1 MKTHLAWACLLAAA
15 AGQAARVD
23 NFMLLDHDGQAH
35 ELYYYSD
42 ATAIV
47 LIVQGNGCPIVR
59 NALPDYRAIS
69 DAYADRNV
77 RFLMINSN
85 LQDGRETIA
94 AEAAEWEIPYPILVD
109 ETQLVGESLGLT
121 RTAEVLV
128 IDPRRWEIAYRGAV
142 NDRLTYERQKATASE
157 HYLRDA
163 LDAVLAGGAVAVE
176 DSAARAAKGCLINL
190 PGAEADHTQISYS
203 DTVAPL
209 LRDNCQECHRPGG
222 IAPWAMTGYPMVRG
236 FAPMI
241 REVLRTKRMPPWHAD
256 PHVGSWKNDRG
267 LSVEER
273 QTLVHWVEAGAP
285 RGEGPDPLAEAV
297 EPAPEWP
304 LGEPDLIV
312 EVPPF
317 EVAASGIIKYQ
328 FPVVANPLD
337 RDVWVRA
344 MAIDPGV
351 TEVVHHVLV
360 GTTDPG
366 GEVKDSGESLM
377 NNFLGGYAPG
387 TGPHVVPEGTGVFVP
402 QGVEFLF
409 QMHYTPYGKVVTD
422 RTRMGLYFHDEPPAN
437 FLRHSVVLNPSIRI
451 PAHARDHEESAYFE
465 FYRDAML
472 YQVLPHSHYRGK
484 SSTFALQYPDGREEL
499 ILSVPN
505 YDFNWQR
512 GYEFVEPRMVPAGSR
527 LIHTTVYD
535 NSIQNPGNPAPGR
548 DITWGRYSQDE
559 MLYGDFVFRWLEETS
574 ERSIDNPART
584 KVVQTVGFLD
594 RDRDGNVRP
603 DEVPAKMREQFG
615 KALAHGDRDGNGGLD
630 QAEYWAVMQA
640 QAKARVQ
647 RARRVPPKRRP
658 SGGE

>member
-1 MKTHLAWACLLAAA
+1 MKALLACACLLAAV
-15 AGQAARVD
+15 AGHAMRVD
-23 NFMLLDHDGQAH
+23 NFMLLDQDGQAH
-35 ELYYYSD
+35 ELHYYSD
-42 ATAIV
+42 ASAIV

-69 DAYADRNV
+69 DVYAERGV

-85 LQDGRETIA
+85 LQDHRESIA
-94 AEAAEWEIPYPILVD
+94 AEAREWDIPYPILVD

-121 RTAEVLV
+121 RTAEVMV
-128 IDPRRWEIAYRGAV
+128 IDPRRWEIVYRGAV
-142 NDRLTYERQKATASE
+142 NDRLTYERQKQAASE

-163 LDAVLAGGAVAVE
+163 LDAVLAGDVAAIE
-176 DSAARAAKGCLINL
+176 DHGAKGCLINL
-190 PGAEADHTQISYS
+190 PGADADHTQISYS
-203 DTVAPL
+203 DTIAPL
-209 LRDNCQECHRPGG
+209 LRDNCQECHQPGG

-256 PHVGSWKNDRG
+256 PHVGTWKYDRG

-285 RGEGPDPLAEAV
+285 RGTGPDPLAEAV
-297 EPAPEWP
+297 ETAPEWP

-312 EVPPF
+312 EIPPF
-317 EVAASGIIKYQ
+317 KVAASGVVEYQ

-360 GTTDPG
+360 GTTEPG
-366 GEVKDSGESLM
+366 REIKYSGESLM
-377 NNFLGGYAPG
+377 NNYLGGYAPG
-387 TGPHVVPEGTGVFVP
+387 TGPQVMPEGTGVFVP
-402 QGVEFLF
+402 QDVAFLF

-437 FLRHSVVLNPSIRI
+437 FLRHSVALNPTIRI

-465 FYRDAML
+465 FYRDAVL

-512 GYEFVEPRMVPAGSR
+512 GYEFVEPRMLAAGTR
-527 LIHTTVYD
+527 LIHTTIYD
-535 NSIQNPGNPAPGR
+535 NSVQNPGNPDPTR
-548 DITWGRYSQDE
+548 DIAWGLYSDDE
-559 MLYGDFVFRWLEETS
+559 MLYGDFVFSWVEETS
-574 ERSIDNPART
+574 AHPIDNPERT
-584 KVVQTVGFLD
+584 EAVQTVGFLD

-603 DEVPAKMREQFG
+603 DEVPEDMREEFN
-615 KALAHGDRDGNGGLD
+615 KALEQGDRDGNGALD
-630 QAEYWAVMQA
+630 QAEYWAVTQA
-640 QAKARVQ
+640 QAKAAAGQ
-647 RARRVPPKRRP
+647 RTARAAEDA
-658 SGGE
+658 SAAGE

>member
-1 MKTHLAWACLLAAA
+1 MKALLACACLLAAV
-15 AGQAARVD
+15 AGQAMRVD
-23 NFMLLDHDGQAH
+23 NFMLLDQEGQAH

-42 ATAIV
+42 AAAIV

-94 AEAAEWEIPYPILVD
+94 AEAREWGIPYPILVD
-109 ETQLVGESLGLT
+109 EEQLVGESLGLT

-142 NDRLTYERQKATASE
+142 NDRLTYERQKQTASE

-163 LDAVLAGGAVAVE
+163 LDAVLAGDAVAAA

-256 PHVGSWKNDRG
+256 PHVGTWKKDRG

-273 QTLVHWVEAGAP
+273 QTLVHWVEAGAL

-304 LGEPDLIV
+304 MGEPDLIV
-312 EVPPF
+312 EIPPF
-317 EVAASGIIKYQ
+317 EVAASGIVEYQ

-366 GEVKDSGESLM
+366 REVKYSDDSLM
-377 NNFLGGYAPG
+377 NNYLGGYAPG
-387 TGPHVVPEGTGVFVP
+387 SGAQVMPEGTGVFVP
-402 QGVEFLF
+402 QGVGFLF
-409 QMHYTPYGKVVTD
+409 QVHYTPYGKVVTD

-437 FLRHSVVLNPSIRI
+437 FLRHSVALNPTIRI

-484 SSTFALQYPDGREEL
+484 SSTFALQYPDGREET

-512 GYEFVEPRMVPAGSR
+512 GYEFVEPRMLPAGTR

-535 NSIQNPGNPAPGR
+535 NSVQNPGNPDPER
-548 DITWGRYSQDE
+548 DITWGLYSADE
-559 MLYGDFVFRWLEETS
+559 MLYGDFVFSWLEETS
-574 ERSIDNPART
+574 DRPIDNPERT
-584 KVVQTVGFLD
+584 EVVQTIGFLD
-594 RDRDGNVRP
+594 RDRDGDVRL
-603 DEVPAKMREQFG
+603 DEVPEEMREEFG
-615 KALAHGDRDGNGGLD
+615 KALAQGDRDGNGGLD
-630 QAEYWAVMQA
+630 QTEYWEVAQA
-640 QAKARVQ
+640 QAKARAQ
-647 RARRVPPKRRP
+647 RTARAAEDA
-658 SGGE
+658 SAAGE